1 MDSSTVVSRL
11 RGEIG
16 RSTRSSDRRL
26 RYGSPWVSAV
36 QVLPLNAGA
45 SHPRIVAAAVAR
57 PWRVA
62 ALLALILAIR
72 RECVVLSG
80 SRTGH
85 ALEAYFNERLF
96 GIPRNRLSRGV
107 LILPQ
112 EHADYVR
119 GRRRQALRT
128 NLRRAAAAG
137 IRCEEMTDPRRAADD
152 ALRLLRHYGNTETET
167 ETETEW
173 QARMTGLRALL
184 TRPEATVTIA
194 RDQHGRPVALVVAI
208 IDETVCLIDLAVSTC
223 HDASWALHDHLVRI
237 LIARRVR
244 YLLAMGGGLF
254 GGLGFTKNVQHYQ
267 HLLGYELR
275 HVIPARGGPATRR
288 RRLLASLA
296 VIAAAV
302 ATLVV
307 PQVA

>member
-1 MDSSTVVSRL
+1 MRSGHTSTS
-11 RGEIG
+11 GC
-16 RSTRSSDRRL
+16 S
-26 RYGSPWVSAV
+26 GSPGIVSV
-36 QVLPLNAGA
+36 AG
-45 SHPRIVAAAVAR
+45 SDP
-57 PWRVA
+57 
-62 ALLALILAIR
+62 
-72 RECVVLSG
+72 
-80 SRTGH
+80 
-85 ALEAYFNERLF
+85 
-96 GIPRNRLSRGV
+96 
-107 LILPQ
+107 PQ

-137 IRCEEMTDPRRAADD
+137 IRCEEVTDRRRATDD

-167 ETETEW
+167 ETEW

-184 TRPEATVTIA
+184 ARPEATVTIA
-194 RDQHGRPVALVVAI
+194 RDRHGRPVALVVAI

-244 YLLAMGGGLF
+244 YLLATGGGLF

-275 HVIPARGGPATRR
+275 HVIPAGGRPATRR
-288 RRLLASLA
+288 RRLFASLA

>member
-26 RYGSPWVSAV
+26 RYGGPWVSAV

-57 PWRVA
+57 PWRVV

-72 RECVVLSG
+72 REYVVLSG

-137 IRCEEMTDPRRAADD
+137 IRCEEVTDPRRATDD
-152 ALRLLRHYGNTETET
+152 ALRLLRHYGNTET

-194 RDQHGRPVALVVAI
+194 RDRHGRPVALVVAI

-275 HVIPARGGPATRR
+275 HVIPARGRPATRR
-288 RRLLASLA
+288 RRLVASLA
-296 VIAAAV
+296 VVAAAV